1 MQIPNYIAVTLNLN
15 HGSYPPCKRSKE
27 EINYIQA
34 NSDHLPSILKQLST
48 SIEKRLSSLSLSKQ
62 TFEEIAPWC
71 EQYLSNCRYK
81 EKMNYRDPTPPNLI
95 TKGKDK

>member
-48 SIEKRLSSLSLSKQ
+48 SIEKRLSSLPLSKQ
-62 TFEEIAPWC
+62 TFQETTPWY
-71 EQYLSNCRYK
+71 EQYLSKCGYK
-81 EKMNYRDPTPPNLI
+81 EKMNYRDPTPPNLS